1 MPFTNKS
8 KIVSFFEII
17 SIASDKN
24 SQNYVSMKT
33 IKVEQNDLD
42 KLISTEINN
51 SNKINKVTNLQ

>member
-8 KIVSFFEII
+8 KIVFFLELI